1 MFLGMGD
8 FFSMTGQFLKETV
21 ERLHRR
27 LSNKQFLIVGAVIV
41 GLWAGLTAVIL
52 KITVHYLQEYTRVLG
67 MSYSW
72 TYLITPA
79 IGILLTVLFVRYVL
93 KGDLAKGTSHVL
105 LAIARKSS
113 FLPRKETFTHMITS
127 ALTVGFGGSA
137 GLESPIVQTGSAIGS
152 TFSSFFPIGYRDR
165 TLLLACGAAAGI
177 ATAFNAP
184 IAGVLFALEVLLVD
198 ISITAFIPLL
208 IAGATGALCSKI
220 ILSEGILLS
229 FKHIS
234 DFNYHNVPHYI
245 VLGIICGLVSVYY
258 LKAFRKAESWLT
270 QRVASRVLRFL
281 IGVTV
286 LGVLIML
293 FPPLFGEGYVSI
305 ITLATLDP
313 QQLAAG
319 SPLAEFVRHP
329 VSLGLFI
336 LAVGLIKVFAVS
348 CTLTAGGNGGNF
360 APSLLVGACIGF
372 AYAFLFNASGL
383 AGLPASNYTVVAMAG
398 VLTGIFH
405 APLTAIFLIAEIT
418 GGYELIIPL
427 MIVSALSTA
436 VSKYLHPHSLDEIK
450 LGEEEGT
457 VAINKD
463 THILS
468 DMATRGFIETDF
480 VPIHKDATLRVLVA
494 SISRSA
500 RNIFPV
506 VDDNHALAGVVALEN
521 IREIMFNTEAYDST
535 IVSHLMQQPVAVA
548 DVKDDMRTIMQKF
561 DKTGVW
567 NIPVLDN
574 GKYIGFI
581 SKSRIF
587 SNYRDKLKGD

>member
-1 MFLGMGD
+1 MKDEPLIT
-8 FFSMTGQFLKETV
+8 STGWVTRTTGWLFK
-21 ERLHRR
+21 R

-52 KITVHYLQEYTRVLG
+52 KISVHYLQENIRSLG

-72 TYLITPA
+72 IYLITPA
-79 IGILLTVLFVRYVL
+79 IGILLTILFVRYFL
-93 KGDLAKGTSHVL
+93 NGDLVKGTSHVL

-113 FLPRKETFTHMITS
+113 FLPRKETFSHAITS

-208 IAGATGALCSKI
+208 IAGATGALCSKV
-220 ILSEGILLS
+220 ILSEDILLS

-234 DFNYHNVPHYI
+234 DFNYHNVPYYI
-245 VLGIICGLVSVYY
+245 VLGVVCGLVSVYY
-258 LKAFRKAESWLT
+258 LQASRKAESWLT
-270 QRVASRVLRFL
+270 KLVPSRVLRFL

-286 LGVLIML
+286 LGGLIML

-305 ITLATLDP
+305 VTLATLNP
-313 QQLAAG
+313 QQLAAT
-319 SPLAEFVRHP
+319 SPLADYVRHP
-329 VSLGLFI
+329 VSLGIFI
-336 LAVGLIKVFAVS
+336 LGIGLIKVFAVS

-360 APSLLVGACIGF
+360 APALLVGACIGF
-372 AYAFLFNASGL
+372 AFAFLSNASGFT
-383 AGLPASNYTVVAMAG
+383 ALPASNFTVVAMAG

-405 APLTAIFLIAEIT
+405 SPLTAIFLIAEIT

-450 LGEEEGT
+450 LAKEDGT
-457 VAINKD
+457 LSINKD

-468 DMATRGFIETDF
+468 DMATDGFIETDF
-480 VPIHKDATLRVLVA
+480 VPVHKDATLRTLVGHIA
-494 SISRSA
+494 QSV

-506 VDDNHALAGVVALEN
+506 IDDANVLVGVISLEN
-521 IREIMFNTEAYDST
+521 IREIMFNTEAYDT
-535 IVSHLMQQPVAVA
+535 TKVSHLMQKPVAVA
-548 DVKDDMRTIMQKF
+548 DIGEDLSLVMDKF

-567 NIPVLDN
+567 NIPVLKD
-574 GKYIGFI
+574 GKYVGFI